1 MRLRCS
7 SLHRWGWVGVGVDE
21 GVGNFP
27 GSGWNLCN
35 SQLLWMGFRLHCYKK
50 VHTTFRRSVVRPAPC
65 RQAAQ
70 GCRWGQGLQRL
81 QVTSLPESLGFF
93 GQKRLWKERDGFMEL
108 SVSGLWD
115 WAGFIFNFFFTVLTR
130 LDVAGQDWRW
140 RLTDHLGVT
149 TYPVCSGRS
158 EDAICPDYCTAR
170 APFLPQPPQ
179 RETHGRKGCSHRNK
193 HGEKKSVGFCANNE
207 EKKQRRTRQR
217 NEVWADITGVLHRA

>member
-50 VHTTFRRSVVRPAPC
+50 VHTTFRRPVVRPAPC

-108 SVSGLWD
+108 SVSALWD
-115 WAGFIFNFFFTVLTR
+115 WAGFMFNFFFYSSHQTGCCRSGLKMTSDRPPRSDNLPCLFGQIWGRYLPRLLHRSRAFPPPTPTKRNARKERVLSQEQ
-130 LDVAGQDWRW
+130 AW
-140 RLTDHLGVT
+140 
-149 TYPVCSGRS
+149 
-158 EDAICPDYCTAR
+158 
-170 APFLPQPPQ
+170 
-179 RETHGRKGCSHRNK
+179 
-193 HGEKKSVGFCANNE
+193 GEKKC
-207 EKKQRRTRQR
+207 
-217 NEVWADITGVLHRA
+217 WVLRE

>member
-7 SLHRWGWVGVGVDE
+7 SLHRWGEWGG
-21 GVGNFP
+21 
-27 GSGWNLCN
+27 GWGGGQF
-35 SQLLWMGFRLHCYKK
+35 SRLWMKP
-50 VHTTFRRSVVRPAPC
+50 VQQS
-65 RQAAQ
+65 
-70 GCRWGQGLQRL
+70 
-81 QVTSLPESLGFF
+81 TSLDGISSSLL
-93 GQKRLWKERDGFMEL
+93 QKSPYNIQTAGGPACPLQAG
-108 SVSGLWD
+108 SAGLPVG
-115 WAGFIFNFFFTVLTR
+115 AGFTKVTGHKPPWVPGFLWPEKALKGAGRFHGTVRLCTLGLSRVYNFFFFTVLTR